1 MDIHVYDVIVVDIGT
16 VDVDDVVGEEELD
29 DGDDRDM
36 MNIVKVPWL
45 LNTMLIVP
53 S

>member
-1 MDIHVYDVIVVDIGT
+1 MLLIDRHVDDVIVVDIGT
-16 VDVDDVVGEEELD
+16 VDVVGEEELD

-36 MNIVKVPWL
+36 TNIVKVP
-45 LNTMLIVP
+45 NTMLIVP

>member
-1 MDIHVYDVIVVDIGT
+1 MLLIDRHVDDVIVVDIGT

-36 MNIVKVPWL
+36 TNIVKVP
-45 LNTMLIVP
+45 NTMLIVP

>member
-36 MNIVKVPWL
+36 MNIVKVP
-45 LNTMLIVP
+45 
-53 S
+53 